1 MIGGHIS
8 FTYNN
13 WIGTTTYSSYE
24 ASALNKLNIATNQN
38 STSSYDNSKIWY
50 NKNDNEKT
58 YYTWHELINNIVHQ
72 ADING
77 CMRIKEAAFYLLSAV
92 NDRMNCD
99 SRHESRTGR
108 LDPGHNAYSN
118 ALWTFY
124 STLNEKVSDKLNT
137 LMSANA
143 LQKKR
148 KRAAAA
154 ANEALEMAD
163 AIRSQAM
170 TRVKKLRRGLGKNQR
185 TRRRKSIP
193 KQRRTRTRRRKS
205 IPKQKKTNKQTRKK

>member
-8 FTYNN
+8 FTDNN
-13 WIGTTTYSSYE
+13 WSGTTTYSSYE

-50 NKNDNEKT
+50 NKNDREKT
-58 YYTWHELINNIVHQ
+58 YTWDELINIIVHR
-72 ADING
+72 ADISD
-77 CMRIKEAAFYLLSAV
+77 CMRIKGAAIDLLRAV
-92 NDRMNCD
+92 NDRMNSD

-124 STLNEKVSDKLNT
+124 STLDEKVSDKLNT

-143 LQKKR
+143 LQKR
-148 KRAAAA
+148 KCAPPAAPDDKAPV
-154 ANEALEMAD
+154 
-163 AIRSQAM
+163 IVHM
-170 TRVKKLRRGLGKNQR
+170 TKLRRGLGKKQR
-185 TRRRKSIP
+185 TRTKPKPKKQRTRTTRRKSIP
-193 KQRRTRTRRRKS
+193 K
-205 IPKQKKTNKQTRKK
+205 PKKTNKQTRKK